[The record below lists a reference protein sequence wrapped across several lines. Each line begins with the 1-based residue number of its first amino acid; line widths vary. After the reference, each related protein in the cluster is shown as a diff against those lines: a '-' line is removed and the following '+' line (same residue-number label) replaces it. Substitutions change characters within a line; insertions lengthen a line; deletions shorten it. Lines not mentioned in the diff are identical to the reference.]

1 MRSLVSTGT
10 NTETRRCW
18 WAYLFVLDEFIAEAD
33 ATIDSPAA
41 CNNTPPALSD
51 RDRAFLLSV
60 IENPPAPSQ
69 GLLALFADYQKFGFK
84 TLSF

>member
-10 NTETRRCW
+10 STETRRCW

-33 ATIDSPAA
+33 ATIDRPAA
-41 CNNTPPALSD
+41 YNNTPAALSD

-60 IENPPAPSQ
+60 IEHPPATSE
-69 GLLALFADYQKFGFK
+69 GFLALLADY
-84 TLSF
+84 

>member
-1 MRSLVSTGT
+1 MKSKRRSLVQTETSS
-10 NTETRRCW
+10 ETRRCW

-33 ATIDSPAA
+33 ARIDRPAA
-41 CNNTPPALSD
+41 YNNTDPALSG

-69 GLLALFADYQKFGFK
+69 ALLALFADY
-84 TLSF
+84 